1 MTPGEVEEV
10 LLQPGQFHFGGPATR
25 IRTLLGS
32 CVAMV
37 LWHPRRRIGGMC
49 HYLLPAGGRG
59 GSRPDGRYGEDA
71 MALFRAAARQHG
83 TGLEEY
89 QCKLFGGGNM
99 FGAPVPARLDV
110 ARQNVAAALRLV
122 REHRLRLVAQSLG
135 HSGHRKVVFEVWSG
149 VVWVSHSPLKG
160 AEEQG

>member
-25 IRTLLGS
+25 VRTLLGS

-37 LWHPRRRIGGMC
+37 LWHPR
-49 HYLLPAGGRG
+49 
-59 GSRPDGRYGEDA
+59 
-71 MALFRAAARQHG
+71 RQHG

-135 HSGHRKVVFEVWSG
+135 QSGHRKVVFEVWSG

-160 AEEQG
+160 VEEQG